1 MPAAGRSAA
10 AALAAAG
17 IMLLAVPACAQALYR
32 WTDVDGKV
40 HYSDH
45 LPKGYK
51 GPFTV
56 IQPDKPATPAVPA
69 GAPAALEPSVTPP
82 ASATAA
88 DPAPARD
95 IAAQRRETRRALEAR
110 VEKARE
116 KLAEAKKARDD
127 GDPLRDE
134 EHQIVQRSGN
144 PADFA
149 TVGRSNCT
157 YSKDARGKPVAMC
170 PTLVPSEAYWDR
182 IRSLDDAVKAAEA
195 ELDAAQEAYV
205 RGVD

>member
-10 AALAAAG
+10 AVLAAAG
-17 IMLLAVPACAQALYR
+17 IMALAATACAQDLYR
-32 WTDVDGKV
+32 WTDADGKV

-45 LPKGYK
+45 LPKGYN

-56 IQPDKPATPAVPA
+56 IQPDMPATPTAPAV
-69 GAPAALEPSVTPP
+69 APAAIAPTVPAP

-88 DPAPARD
+88 DTTPARD
-95 IAAQRRETRRALEAR
+95 IATKRRETRQALEAR
-110 VEKARE
+110 VDKARE
-116 KLAEAKKARDD
+116 KLADAKKARQE
-127 GDPLRDE
+127 GDALRDE
-134 EHQIVQRSGN
+134 EHQIVQRSGS

-170 PTLVPSEAYWDR
+170 PALVPSEAYWDR
-182 IRSLDDAVKAAEA
+182 IKSLDDAVKDAEA
-195 ELDAAQEAYV
+195 QLDAAKEAYV